1 MEKCLPLSSLGKYQR
16 RKPSLQLKVNR
27 EQAAALSLKDLFVR
41 TLLSERKSLKQL
53 GPEQRLMTFQELL
66 T

>member
-1 MEKCLPLSSLGKYQR
+1 M
-16 RKPSLQLKVNR
+16 
-27 EQAAALSLKDLFVR
+27 SLKDLFVR

-53 GPEQRLMTFQELL
+53 GPEQRLMTFQEPL